1 MPLGSSAAVKN
12 PSTSLRPDITL
23 LYVARALRALGDGF
37 AVIILPVYL
46 SAIGLTPVEIGI
58 VASASL
64 LGTAAITLLVGLI
77 APRYELR
84 QLFLVGAGLIV
95 CTGLIFPV
103 AQTLAPILVI
113 AFIGS
118 INPSSGDLGMLIP
131 LEHALLTKE
140 TADAQR
146 TQTFARY

>member
-1 MPLGSSAAVKN
+1 MPLGSSAAVKH
-12 PSTSLRPDITL
+12 PSASLRTDITL

-64 LGTAAITLLVGLI
+64 LGTAAITLLVGFI

-84 QLFLVGAGLIV
+84 HMFLVGAGLIV
-95 CTGLIFPV
+95 LTGLIFPAV
-103 AQTLAPILVI
+103 ETLAPILII
-113 AFIGS
+113 AFVGT
-118 INPSSGDLGMLIP
+118 INPSSGDLGM
-131 LEHALLTKE
+131 
-140 TADAQR
+140 
-146 TQTFARY
+146 